1 MSSKKDQLKNITF
14 KKPLSKKEQ
23 LSFIRFKKGGATQK
37 KEEKQMTPG
46 MISTLI
52 DRGKKDPTAP
62 GGASYAIKYY
72 GYKSGLLQ
80 KLKKKTG
87 IADLQN
93 RVKIKLGL
101 KKKAEAKKKAAAPS
115 KKEQLKNVTVIPQQ
129 RPAISMPAWIL
140 PAAAVGAGLYF
151 LRK

>member
-1 MSSKKDQLKNITF
+1 MSSKKEQLKNISF
-14 KKPLSKKEQ
+14 KKPLTKKEQ

-37 KEEKQMTPG
+37 KETKKMTPG
-46 MISTLI
+46 MVKILVE
-52 DRGKKDPTAP
+52 RGKKDPTAP
-62 GGASYAIKYY
+62 GGAPYAIKHF

-87 IADLQN
+87 ITDLQN
-93 RVKIKLGL
+93 KVKVKLGL
-101 KKKAEAKKKAAAPS
+101 KKKAAVKKKIQAPS
-115 KKEQLKNVTVIPQQ
+115 KKEQLKNVTVIPRQ
-129 RPAISMPAWIL
+129 RSATSIPSWVI